1 MLKRCASPVFR
12 EGIAMSRKDPRGYI
26 PQVEVI
32 LSNPDIA
39 AFIPR
44 LSRPLVARSV
54 ALALA
59 AYRAELASR
68 DPGADSPPEGIRQET
83 FKRCESGLAALE
95 RRRLGKVLN
104 GTGVVLHTNLG
115 RSPLSSE
122 AWRQLEALNTGYS
135 NLEFDIVA
143 GERGSRGGLVP
154 ELLCALSG
162 AEAGLAVNNNAAA
175 VLLAL
180 SALAAG
186 KEVLVSRGE
195 AVQIGGGFRIPDILA
210 LSGARIVDVGTTNI
224 TTTDDYL
231 KAIGPETALVLQVH
245 SSNFALRGFA
255 EKPSTAALARALPPD
270 IPLIVDQGSGCT
282 GEDLP
287 GEVPVAD
294 LIEAGAGLVCFSG
307 DKILGAPQAGLI
319 AGKAAMVSL
328 IARHPLMRAF
338 RPGKTI
344 LSLLE
349 AVLIQHLGTGEAS
362 AASANSSV
370 EKALA
375 RSRPDGLAS
384 LRRLGKAILK
394 RLPAGRAGLVPS
406 RAALGGGSTPDEN
419 IPSFALSLEARRS
432 SERLARTLRL
442 GSMPLVARQ
451 EQGRVLV
458 DLMTLA
464 DEDPLIVADC
474 IAAAMEAE

>member
-1 MLKRCASPVFR
+1 MV
-12 EGIAMSRKDPRGYI
+12 RKDPRGFI
-26 PQVEVI
+26 PQVEVL
-32 LSNPDIA
+32 LSHPEIA
-39 AFIPR
+39 AYMPR
-44 LSRPLVARSV
+44 LSRPLVVRSV
-54 ALALA
+54 AQTLA
-59 AYRAELASR
+59 AFRVELSSR
-68 DPGADSPPEGIRQET
+68 DSGGESMPEEIRQESL
-83 FKRCESGLAALE
+83 KRCETCLAALE

-115 RSPLSSE
+115 RSPLPHE
-122 AWRQLEALNTGYS
+122 AWRQLEAINTGYS
-135 NLEFDIVA
+135 NLEFDIA
-143 GERGSRGGLVP
+143 EGERGQRGGLVP

-224 TTTDDYL
+224 TTVDDYL
-231 KAIGPETALVLQVH
+231 KAIGPDTALVLQVH
-245 SSNFALRGFA
+245 CSNFALRGFA
-255 EKPSTAALARALPPD
+255 EKPTTAALARALPPG
-270 IPLIVDQGSGCT
+270 IPLIVDQGSGCS

-287 GEVPVAD
+287 GEVPVAN

-319 AGKAAMVSL
+319 AGRATLVAL
-328 IARHPLMRAF
+328 LARHPLMRAF

-349 AVLIQHLGTGEAS
+349 AVLIQHLGTGEAAPAFPRTAVE
-362 AASANSSV
+362 AA
-370 EKALA
+370 LT
-375 RSRPDGLAS
+375 RSRPEGLAS
-384 LRRLGKAILK
+384 LRRMGKAILK
-394 RLPAGRAGLVPS
+394 RLPAGRAMLVPS
-406 RAALGGGSTPDEN
+406 RAALGGGSTPDES
-419 IPSFALSLEARRS
+419 IASLAVSLEARHS
-432 SERLARTLRL
+432 SERLARALRL
-442 GSMPLVARQ
+442 GSIPLVARQ
-451 EQGRVLV
+451 EQGRVIV

-464 DEDPLIVADC
+464 DEDPHLVAGC
-474 IAAAMEAE
+474 IAFAMEAE

>member
-1 MLKRCASPVFR
+1 MV
-12 EGIAMSRKDPRGYI
+12 RKDPRGFI
-26 PQVEVI
+26 PQVEVL
-32 LSNPDIA
+32 LSHPDIA
-39 AFIPR
+39 AFILR
-44 LSRPLVARSV
+44 LSRPLVVRSV
-54 ALALA
+54 AQTLAV
-59 AYRAELASR
+59 YRAELASR
-68 DPGADSPPEGIRQET
+68 DPGADSSPEEVRQET
-83 FKRCESGLAALE
+83 LKRCEAGLVALE

-115 RSPLSSE
+115 RSPLPPE
-122 AWRQLEALNTGYS
+122 AWRQLEAINTGYS
-135 NLEFDIVA
+135 NLEFNIA
-143 GERGSRGGLVP
+143 EGERGSRGGLVP

-186 KEVLVSRGE
+186 KEVLISRGE

-224 TTTDDYL
+224 TTVDDYL

-245 SSNFALRGFA
+245 CSNFALRGFV
-255 EKPSTAALARALPPD
+255 EKPSTAALARALPPG

-287 GEVPVAD
+287 GELPVAD
-294 LIEAGAGLVCFSG
+294 LIKAGAGLVCFSG
-307 DKILGAPQAGLI
+307 DKVLGAPQAGLI
-319 AGKAAMVSL
+319 AGTAVLVSL
-328 IARHPLMRAF
+328 LARHPLMRAF

-349 AVLIQHLGTGEAS
+349 AVLIQHLGTGQSSPAS
-362 AASANSSV
+362 PRSAV

-375 RSRPDGLAS
+375 RSRPEGLAS
-384 LRRLGKAILK
+384 LRRMGKAILK
-394 RLPAGRAGLVPS
+394 RLPEGRAILVQS
-406 RAALGGGSTPDEN
+406 RAALGGGSTPDES
-419 IPSFALSLEARRS
+419 IDSLALSLEALRS
-432 SERLARTLRL
+432 SERLASALRL
-442 GSMPLVARQ
+442 GSIPLVARQ
-451 EQGRVLV
+451 EQGRVLI

-464 DEDPLIVADC
+464 EEDPLIVAGC